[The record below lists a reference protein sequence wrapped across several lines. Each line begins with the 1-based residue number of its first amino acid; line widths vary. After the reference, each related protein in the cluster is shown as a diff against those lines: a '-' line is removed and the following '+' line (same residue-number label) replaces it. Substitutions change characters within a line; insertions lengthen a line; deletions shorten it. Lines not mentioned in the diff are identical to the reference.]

1 MTISILIWSFLKIST
16 DPEAIE
22 SIELSL
28 QLRRIQIQLKRKFK
42 LKIQYPV
49 SVVPLAMFANWFEIL
64 TLGNITCIGSK
75 VGHQIVSLAFPHC
88 LVMPYWH
95 YQLVLS
101 LHQPES
107 GQLSFNNV
115 SQSRTPGISGSDKDI
130 HNNTKHTDKILNGKI
145 DTQSATSRHF
155 CLFSAYVGVFSSD
168 FLWNQV
174 LCGPIGR

>member
-1 MTISILIWSFLKIST
+1 MT
-16 DPEAIE
+16 
-22 SIELSL
+22 SL
-28 QLRRIQIQLKRKFK
+28 ALL
-42 LKIQYPV
+42 
-49 SVVPLAMFANWFEIL
+49 
-64 TLGNITCIGSK
+64 GSK

-130 HNNTKHTDKILNGKI
+130 DNNTKHTDKILNGKI

-168 FLWNQV
+168 FFYGTRIFAVISAAKMVDLVWSAFRKYLV
-174 LCGPIGR
+174 